1 MKILRTVVLM
11 VVVTGLV
18 YTISSCGN
26 NSQVLSEN
34 EQAQIY
40 AAVIR
45 QVYTIDHTFG
55 VGNSPNFPVIYLP
68 QATDDISFDP
78 DSTQSRSEVLSKSL
92 RDTVISR
99 LDDLPAEFIWITDK
113 KEVILSDS
121 SVMGHGAIITLG
133 NIYSQKD
140 GSVKVNASIYIAN
153 LGGGGFYY
161 VLEQI
166 DNEWKITGK
175 GMRWIS

>member
-1 MKILRTVVLM
+1 MKILRIMMLLAM
-11 VVVTGLV
+11 MTGLLFS
-18 YTISSCGN
+18 ISSCGN
-26 NSQVLSEN
+26 DSQVLTDDDKAE
-34 EQAQIY
+34 IY
-40 AAVIR
+40 AVVIR
-45 QVYTIDHTFG
+45 QVYINDHTFG
-55 VGNSPNFPVIYLP
+55 AGNSPNFPVIYLP
-68 QATDDISFDP
+68 RTTDDTSFDP

-92 RDTVISR
+92 QDTVISR
-99 LDDLPAEFIWITDK
+99 LDDLPAKFIWITDK

-121 SVMGHGAIITLG
+121 SVMGHGATITLG

-161 VLEQI
+161 VLELI
-166 DNEWKITGK
+166 DNEWKIMGK